1 MASADKI
8 DSQALNLGNAWDRD
22 RMEYFAGVVI
32 LIILLIW
39 RVKRSARNLQKMCW
53 IFFQHYIHLGDEK
66 AKRGF
71 QHIYVVFADEMKN
84 EFREMVD
91 LQMIGFQSLL
101 EARPNDEISSDQ
113 KIQHFA
119 LKVRLRDCQDFVQK
133 NLSTTLSEVRETYR
147 QTADVYPDLAKAIK
161 RSDLAFAKHNLPA
174 DFHTT
179 DYHKFLDELKRPTT

>member
-8 DSQALNLGNAWDRD
+8 DCKAFSLGDAWDRD

-39 RVKRSARNLQKMCW
+39 RVKRNARNLQKMCW

-84 EFREMVD
+84 EFRAMVD
-91 LQMIGFQSLL
+91 WQMLGFQSLL
-101 EARPNDEISSDQ
+101 EATPNDEISSDQ
-113 KIQHFA
+113 KIQDFA
-119 LKVRLRDCQDFVQK
+119 FKVRLRDCQDFVQK
-133 NLSTTLSEVRETYR
+133 NLSIPLSELGKNYQ
-147 QTADVYPDLAKAIK
+147 QTNVVYPDLAKAIK
-161 RSDLAFAKHNLPA
+161 RSDLSFAKHNLPA

-179 DYHKFLDELKRPTT
+179 DYHKCLDGLKRPTT